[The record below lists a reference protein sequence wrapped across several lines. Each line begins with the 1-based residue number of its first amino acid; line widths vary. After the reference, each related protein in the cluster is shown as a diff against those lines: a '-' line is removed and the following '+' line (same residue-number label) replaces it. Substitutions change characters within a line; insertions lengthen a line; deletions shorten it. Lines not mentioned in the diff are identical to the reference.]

1 MEEKEIVMDKFIS
14 FMEDFTVYTVMIRLC
29 LAAICGAIIGLERS
43 KHGRQAGMRTHI
55 LVSIGACL
63 ATLMGIYAVE
73 QGLSTDP
80 SRIGAQVIS
89 GIGFLGAGIILV
101 QNKSRIIG
109 LTTSAGLWN
118 TATIGLA
125 MGMGFYEGALICFVV
140 ALITALFLPKLEYW
154 FSKNDA
160 HTMLYIELSD
170 SSYVNAFYNHIRACS
185 GGGVYQN
192 TKDTI
197 PLSDDY
203 YGEVHKIDVT
213 APRSTASGRIGIQLT
228 LTLPQKSDV
237 YTLEKKLLELE
248 GVICAVEL

>member
-1 MEEKEIVMDKFIS
+1 MEQFVE
-14 FMEDFTVYTVMIRLC
+14 FMEGFDVYTVLIRLC
-29 LAAICGAIIGLERS
+29 LAAIFGATIGLERS

-55 LVSIGACL
+55 LVAIGACL
-63 ATLMGIYAVE
+63 ATLMGIYAFR

-80 SRIGAQVIS
+80 TRIGAQVIS

-101 QNKSRIIG
+101 QNKSRIVG

-125 MGMGFYEGALICFVV
+125 MGIGFYEGAIICFVI
-140 ALITALFLPKLEYW
+140 AMITSLFLPKLEYW

-170 SSYVNAFYNHIRACS
+170 STYINPLYDHIRACS
-185 GGGVYQN
+185 NGGIHRS
-192 TKDTI
+192 TKAVDT
-197 PLSDDY
+197 PMCETY
-203 YGEVHKIDVT
+203 YGEVHKLDVT
-213 APRSTASGRIGIQLT
+213 PPRSSSAGHVGIHLT

-237 YTLEKKLLELE
+237 YALEKMLLELD
-248 GVICAVEL
+248 GVVCAVEL

>member
-1 MEEKEIVMDKFIS
+1 MEDFIS
-14 FMEDFTVYTVMIRLC
+14 FMEDFSTWTVLIRLC
-29 LAAICGAIIGLERS
+29 LAAICGAVIGLERS

-63 ATLMGIYAVE
+63 ATLMGIYAVN
-73 QGLSTDP
+73 QGFSTDP

-101 QNKSRIIG
+101 QNKSRIVG

-140 ALITALFLPKLEYW
+140 ALITALLLPKLEYW

-160 HTMLYIELSD
+160 HTMLYIELLD
-170 SSYVNAFYNHIRACS
+170 SSFVNPFYDHIRACS
-185 GGGVYQN
+185 LGGIHRNEKEAQRPMS
-192 TKDTI
+192 T
-197 PLSDDY
+197 DY

-213 APRSTASGRIGIQLT
+213 APRSTSAGRVGIQLT
-228 LTLPQKSDV
+228 LTLPKKSDV
-237 YTLEKKLLELE
+237 YTLEKMLLEQE
-248 GVICAVEL
+248 GVVCAVEL

>member
-1 MEEKEIVMDKFIS
+1 MEKFIQ
-14 FMEDFTVYTVMIRLC
+14 FMEAFTVYTVMIRLL
-29 LAAICGAIIGLERS
+29 LAASCGAIIGLERS

-73 QGLSTDP
+73 RGLATDP

-101 QNKSRIIG
+101 QNKSRIVG

-125 MGMGFYEGALICFVV
+125 MGMGFYEGALICFAV

-160 HTMLYIELSD
+160 HTMLYIELCD
-170 SSYVNAFYNHIRACS
+170 SSYVNAFYNHIRS
-185 GGGVYQN
+185 HSQGGVYKNSKN
-192 TKDTI
+192 TV

-203 YGEVHKIDVT
+203 YGEVHRMEVIASHSS
-213 APRSTASGRIGIQLT
+213 APGHVGIQLT

-237 YTLEKKLLELE
+237 YTLENKLLAEE